1 MAKKIKRI
9 DLSKSK
15 CTATQMIDR
24 NNVFSIIVGEKV
36 YHFSAESEQEK
47 EKWMNVSI
55 LNGAMLCYY
64 K

>member
-1 MAKKIKRI
+1 
-9 DLSKSK
+9 
-15 CTATQMIDR
+15 MIDR